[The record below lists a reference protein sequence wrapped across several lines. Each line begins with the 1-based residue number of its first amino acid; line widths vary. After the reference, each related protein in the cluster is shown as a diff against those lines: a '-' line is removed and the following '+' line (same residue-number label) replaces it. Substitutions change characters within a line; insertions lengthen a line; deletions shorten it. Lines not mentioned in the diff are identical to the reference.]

1 MVLQE
6 KAQKEGRSSE
16 DCDYPMHIPFSLAS
30 SHAPGAGTKA
40 ILWGNPAQTP
50 PVSVQEQGSQ
60 LGSQPQG
67 AGDAGQQIHSFQETR
82 QRDLMIL
89 I

>member
-6 KAQKEGRSSE
+6 KGQEESRSSQ
-16 DCDYPMHIPFSLAS
+16 DCNYPKNIPFSLAS
-30 SHAPGAGTKA
+30 SDAPGAGTKA
-40 ILWGNPAQTP
+40 ILWGNPAQIP

-67 AGDAGQQIHSFQETR
+67 TGDAGE
-82 QRDLMIL
+82 
-89 I
+89 